1 LSFKVFS
8 WAAMAASA
16 EIWAL
21 MLLTL
26 VDVEVR
32 EARRLSRREVMEE
45 SWESRSAEEEGG
57 WEFDWEF

>member
-1 LSFKVFS
+1 
-8 WAAMAASA
+8 MAASA